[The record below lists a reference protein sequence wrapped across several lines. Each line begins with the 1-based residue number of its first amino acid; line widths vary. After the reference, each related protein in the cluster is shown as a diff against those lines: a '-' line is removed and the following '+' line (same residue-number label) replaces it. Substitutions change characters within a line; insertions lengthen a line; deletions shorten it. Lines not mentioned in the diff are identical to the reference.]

1 MSSNSTSTLQVNL
14 LDYRL
19 RIIGP
24 PREIEEMKGSL
35 FTRCQESPES
45 EPDTVY
51 HIEVDK
57 KEFRVF
63 QVDQEKSLIFHSD
76 NLDDI
81 FWNVEYAFFCEAL
94 WRNNDLIQIH
104 GAAVE
109 RDGRALVFL
118 GDSYVG
124 KSTMTLHLI
133 RRGYRFLSDEV
144 VLIDPVSCRLK
155 PFPRNLLVRRGAL
168 ESDSILNQLREG
180 RWRYNDD
187 RGETKWLVDPLEVGA
202 GEEPCEAVVERIYCL
217 KRDADAEPL
226 LEPIGSRAVVE
237 EMLGQ
242 AFNNEFMERS
252 AVEAVIQIA
261 MASQTFRLRAPHGG
275 VAWGLLRSHLD
286 LSGD

>member
-45 EPDTVY
+45 EPATVY

-133 RRGYRFLSDEV
+133 RRGYRFLSV
-144 VLIDPVSCRLK
+144 
-155 PFPRNLLVRRGAL
+155 
-168 ESDSILNQLREG
+168 
-180 RWRYNDD
+180 
-187 RGETKWLVDPLEVGA
+187 PLHPLPGIS
-202 GEEPCEAVVERIYCL
+202 RI
-217 KRDADAEPL
+217 
-226 LEPIGSRAVVE
+226 
-237 EMLGQ
+237 
-242 AFNNEFMERS
+242 
-252 AVEAVIQIA
+252 
-261 MASQTFRLRAPHGG
+261 
-275 VAWGLLRSHLD
+275 
-286 LSGD
+286 